1 MASKAKRSV
10 KKKTVARKPA
20 KKKVSV
26 KKVAK
31 GKSRRIAVAK
41 KAVRRVVKSAGET
54 AATATETGKGLV
66 RRAVDAITQAAA
78 PLIPGNATEKPKID

>member
-1 MASKAKRSV
+1 MASKAKRPV

-20 KKKVSV
+20 KRKVGA

-31 GKSRRIAVAK
+31 RQSRRIAAAK
-41 KAVRRVVKSAGET
+41 KTVRGAVKSAGET
-54 AATATETGKGLV
+54 ATAATETGKGLV
-66 RRAVDAITQAAA
+66 RRAVDAIAQAAA